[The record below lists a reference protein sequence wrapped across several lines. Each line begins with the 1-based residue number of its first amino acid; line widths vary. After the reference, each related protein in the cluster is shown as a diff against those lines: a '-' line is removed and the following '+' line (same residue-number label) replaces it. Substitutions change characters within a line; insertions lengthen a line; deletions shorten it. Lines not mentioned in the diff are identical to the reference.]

1 MNEGACA
8 TLRTVT
14 VDRPSLPPMGAATL
28 PEAPALTADDLRRL
42 TGGRLLRRSDRPI
55 RGAAVDSRIV
65 RLGQLFVALPGERT
79 DGHRFLDDAVAAG
92 AAGLLVSRAPT
103 DSELEALG
111 DVTVVVVPDA
121 LVGLGAVAAGWRAR
135 FDPLVVGVTGS
146 IAKTSTKEAIATVLA
161 STLPTLRSEGNQNNE
176 VGLPLT
182 LMRLGSEHRAVV
194 LEMGM
199 YAGGEIADLARM
211 ARPEIGVVTAVH
223 GVHLS
228 RLGSIAAIEQAK
240 GELVEALPSDGI
252 AILNADDPRVRRMA
266 ARTAARVLTYGLAPD
281 ADVTAEEIASAG
293 FAGMRFSLA
302 LPPATG
308 GRPPTRIAASIPGL
322 GKLSVHNALAAAAVG
337 HAAGIAPAA
346 IVGALAAGWSAPR
359 RGQVVR
365 LGEVTVIDDSYNASP
380 PSMIAALDV
389 LAGLPGRRIA
399 VLGEMLELGQGAVAG
414 HREVGVAAAATVDL
428 LLTIG
433 PGAAAI
439 ASGAR
444 EAGLDRS
451 RVIESRDPE
460 AALDVL
466 GRLLRDGDVVLVK
479 ASRGAELDRI
489 VDALRADR
497 SRGR

>member
-1 MNEGACA
+1 M
-8 TLRTVT
+8 LF
-14 VDRPSLPPMGAATL
+14 
-28 PEAPALTADDLRRL
+28 
-42 TGGRLLRRSDRPI
+42 RS
-55 RGAAVDSRIV
+55 
-65 RLGQLFVALPGERT
+65 
-79 DGHRFLDDAVAAG
+79 
-92 AAGLLVSRAPT
+92 
-103 DSELEALG
+103 
-111 DVTVVVVPDA
+111 
-121 LVGLGAVAAGWRAR
+121 
-135 FDPLVVGVTGS
+135 
-146 IAKTSTKEAIATVLA
+146 
-161 STLPTLRSEGNQNNE
+161 
-176 VGLPLT
+176 
-182 LMRLGSEHRAVV
+182 
-194 LEMGM
+194 
-199 YAGGEIADLARM
+199 
-211 ARPEIGVVTAVH
+211 
-223 GVHLS
+223 
-228 RLGSIAAIEQAK
+228 IEQAK

-380 PSMIAALDV
+380 PSMIAALNV